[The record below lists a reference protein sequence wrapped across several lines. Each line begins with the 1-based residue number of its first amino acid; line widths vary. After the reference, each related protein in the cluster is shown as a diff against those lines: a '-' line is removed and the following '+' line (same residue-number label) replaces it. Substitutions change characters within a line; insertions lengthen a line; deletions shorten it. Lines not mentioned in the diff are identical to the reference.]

1 MAYSAST
8 APGLQEHKTK
18 ARTSQNSFKSCS
30 CVGTDKQTGADLPD
44 WGTYVTRS
52 QQHKYIDYTLIFK
65 TYVFI
70 CDFFFCLKLHLISVS
85 KKMVYFKVLQSFVV
99 LSQTPGFIETKQL

>member
-8 APGLQEHKTK
+8 APGLLQEHKTK

-30 CVGTDKQTGADLPD
+30 CVGTDKQTGGDLPD
-44 WGTYVTRS
+44 WGTYVTYVTTS
-52 QQHKYIDYTLIFK
+52 QQDRYIDYALIFK

-70 CDFFFCLKLHLISVS
+70 FDFFSLKLCLILL
-85 KKMVYFKVLQSFVV
+85 ML
-99 LSQTPGFIETKQL
+99 

>member
-8 APGLQEHKTK
+8 APGLLQEHKTK

-30 CVGTDKQTGADLPD
+30 CVGTDKQTGGDLPD
-44 WGTYVTRS
+44 WGTYITKS

-65 TYVFI
+65 TYVFV
-70 CDFFFCLKLHLISVS
+70 CDFFLV
-85 KKMVYFKVLQSFVV
+85 
-99 LSQTPGFIETKQL
+99 